1 MLTSKQRKKLSS
13 LGQKIEPIFQIG
25 KNGLSDAQVAEFGNA
40 LEARE
45 IIKIS
50 VLNNSEMSAK
60 ELINGLSE
68 ALKAEPVSC
77 IGSKMVIYRR
87 STKDIKH
94 IELD

>member
-13 LGQKIEPIFQIG
+13 LGQKTEAIFQIG
-25 KNGLSDAQVAEFGNA
+25 KNGLSDALVNELSNA

-50 VLNNSEMSAK
+50 VLNNSEMVAK
-60 ELINGLSE
+60 DLINDLSQ

-77 IGSKMVIYRR
+77 IGSKIVIYRR
-87 STKDIKH
+87 SRKDIKH
-94 IELD
+94 IEID

>member
-1 MLTSKQRKKLSS
+1 MITSKQRKKLSG

-25 KNGLSDAQVAEFGNA
+25 KNGLSDALVNELSNA

-50 VLNNSEMSAK
+50 VLNNSEISAK

-77 IGSKMVIYRR
+77 VGSKMVIYRR
-87 STKDIKH
+87 STKNIKH
-94 IELD
+94 LELD